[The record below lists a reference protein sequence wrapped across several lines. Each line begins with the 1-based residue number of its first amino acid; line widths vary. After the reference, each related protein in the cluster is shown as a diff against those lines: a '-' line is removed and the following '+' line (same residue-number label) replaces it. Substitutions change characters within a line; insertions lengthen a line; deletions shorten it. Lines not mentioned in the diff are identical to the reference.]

1 MTRPMHCP
9 LQRHAR
15 SLRVVH
21 HAGLPGSCA
30 RIKGQERGEGLT
42 HSIIAEWVLVVLSLG
57 HVGLTFTIAAQLLL
71 LFCAL
76 PLYTRVREISNVSNA
91 EQPAT

>member
-1 MTRPMHCP
+1 MHCP
-9 LQRHAR
+9 LQRHACP
-15 SLRVVH
+15 LRDVH
-21 HAGLPGSCA
+21 HVGLPGICA
-30 RIKGQERGEGLT
+30 RIKWRKRGEGLT
-42 HSIIAEWVLVVLSLG
+42 HSIIAEWVVVVLSLG

-76 PLYTRVREISNVSNA
+76 PLYIRVREITNVNNA